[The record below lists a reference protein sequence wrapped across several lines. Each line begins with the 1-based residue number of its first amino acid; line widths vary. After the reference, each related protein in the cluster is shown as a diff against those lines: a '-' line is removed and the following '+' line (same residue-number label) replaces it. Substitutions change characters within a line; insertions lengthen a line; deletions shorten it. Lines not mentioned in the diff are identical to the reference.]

1 VDTLAA
7 TPNAAGMRFSRRLP
21 PPLRTILWFTSIGAV
36 AGAAYGHM
44 MAVADGRPLLSF
56 GGVPRGVL
64 TGVVITG
71 ILSSFEQLLARP
83 AMAPLRRTPFLA
95 HLVIKTV
102 IYLVVILVG
111 LVIGARLFP
120 APSEIGVRLPI
131 QRGDVLFSFAAVLA
145 IRFINDVNQLLGQ
158 NVLLNF
164 ITGRYYRPRLE
175 QRVFLFIDMEGS
187 TALAERLGELAFH
200 RLVNRFVV
208 DVTDPIVAASGE
220 IHRYV
225 GDEVI
230 ATWKLAEGLADAHCV
245 RACFDALDRLA
256 VLSPVYL
263 RDFGTPVHCRAGLH
277 CGPVVAGEMGSVKK
291 EIAFLG
297 DTVNTAARIQEFCR
311 QTGDRVLA
319 SATLVDL
326 VEMPSGITKR
336 ALGDLRLRGKESDVV
351 LYALEKGPDTKQ
363 DLRPEN
369 RPAAVFADVAGRG
382 GGRR

>member
-1 VDTLAA
+1 
-7 TPNAAGMRFSRRLP
+7 MRLSRRLP
-21 PPLRTILWFTSIGAV
+21 PPLRAILWFTLIGAV
-36 AGAAYGHM
+36 VGAAYGHM
-44 MAVADGRPLLSF
+44 MAVLDGKPLLSF

-71 ILSSFEQLLARP
+71 ILSSFEQLLAQP

-102 IYLVVILVG
+102 IYLVVILLG

-120 APSEIGVRLPI
+120 APAEIGVRLPI
-131 QRGDVLFSFAAVLA
+131 QRGDVLFSFAVVLA

-164 ITGRYYRPRLE
+164 ITGHYYRPRLE
-175 QRVFLFIDMEGS
+175 QRVFLFIDIEGS

-208 DVTDPIVAASGE
+208 DVTDSIVAAYGE

-230 ATWKLAEGLADAHCV
+230 ATWKLAEGVADAHCV

-256 VLSPVYL
+256 ALSPVYL
-263 RDFGTPVHCRAGLH
+263 RDFGTAVHCRAGLH

-291 EIAFLG
+291 EIVFLG

-326 VEMPSGITKR
+326 LELPSDIAKR
-336 ALGDLRLRGKESDVV
+336 PLGDLRLRGKESDVV
-351 LYALEKGPDTKQ
+351 LYALEKDRRQNKSCCLKTAR
-363 DLRPEN
+363 LRSSPT
-369 RPAAVFADVAGRG
+369 
-382 GGRR
+382 